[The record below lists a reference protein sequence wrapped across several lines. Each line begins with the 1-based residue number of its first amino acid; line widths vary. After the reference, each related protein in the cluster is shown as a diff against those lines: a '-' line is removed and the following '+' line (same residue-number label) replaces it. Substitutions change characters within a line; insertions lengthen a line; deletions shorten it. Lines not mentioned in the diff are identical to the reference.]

1 MTLEEFR
8 EKVKE
13 QEDWA
18 PGWDA
23 IEAVFEKLYPGQT
36 PAHYGTNMAKRAI
49 FGGDQYLD
57 GYSFYDSPGGY
68 KHLVTFGMT
77 ELYIEESALGKEWNK
92 WGYEMTMKL
101 AEKDIESCLWAANLL
116 SSLARYTYTQE
127 RYFEPFQYIAG
138 SGGSICPNRESK
150 ITALLTVADTEAQPT
165 ETIYGRTEFIQ
176 LVGITEAELTKL
188 KEDRG
193 CIELLYER
201 MKQDNP
207 YLVTDLNRTKSYI

>member
-36 PAHYGTNMAKRAI
+36 PAHYGTNMEKRAI

-57 GYSFYDSPGGY
+57 GYSIYDSKGGY

-101 AEKDIESCLWAANLL
+101 AEKDIESCLWATNLL